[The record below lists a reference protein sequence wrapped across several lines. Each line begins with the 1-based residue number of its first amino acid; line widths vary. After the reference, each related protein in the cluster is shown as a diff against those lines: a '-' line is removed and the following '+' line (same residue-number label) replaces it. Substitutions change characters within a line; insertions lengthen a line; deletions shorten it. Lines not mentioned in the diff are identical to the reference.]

1 MTRQEVVESLSKLTP
16 EQEQQ
21 WMFDLGAQ
29 LTISARGA
37 YAMPEQNG
45 DVLRL
50 MGFNELQHQIYGR
63 SRDLLHGRVWTLQ
76 SFLDGLVEK
85 AIYYKIEGDLGWAI
99 RSSLKNIL
107 A

>member
-1 MTRQEVVESLSKLTP
+1 
-16 EQEQQ
+16 
-21 WMFDLGAQ
+21 MFDLGAQ

-37 YAMPEQNG
+37 YTVPEENG

-63 SRDLLHGRVWTLQ
+63 SRDLRHGGVWTMQ
-76 SFLDGLVEK
+76 SFLDGLMEK
-85 AIYYKIEGDLGWAI
+85 ATYYKIGGDLGWAI
-99 RSSLKNIL
+99 RSYLKNML